1 MKLNFTQQGAGAPII
16 LLHGMF
22 GSLSNLGNLARVLAG
37 NYRVIS
43 VDLRN
48 HGESPHEQR
57 MDLEVMA
64 LDIVELLDALEIDS
78 AALVGHSLGGKVA
91 MQVAMNNPSR
101 VSCLLVAD
109 IAPVDY
115 PQQVNDAVLSALQQ
129 LSGQVIDSRKAADA
143 VLAKF
148 PIDAPTRGFV
158 LKNLRRLNDRQFD
171 LKLNMQSI
179 SANYATELTRA
190 PVGQPYSGA
199 TLFVKGENSA
209 YIQAKHRVTIET
221 LFPCSNIAV
230 IEGAGHWLHAEQPER
245 FNNLLCSF
253 LSANL

>member
-22 GSLSNLGNLARVLAG
+22 GSLSNLGNLATALAG

-64 LDIVELLDALEIDS
+64 ADIIELMDGQGIDS
-78 AALVGHSLGGKVA
+78 AVLIGHSLGGKVA
-91 MQVAMNNPSR
+91 MQVAMNSPSR
-101 VSCLLVAD
+101 VACVLVAD

-115 PQQVNDAVLSALQQ
+115 PQQENNAVLSALEQ
-129 LSGQVIDSRKAADA
+129 LSEEAIDSRQSADA
-143 VLAKF
+143 VLAEF
-148 PIDAPTRGFV
+148 EIDRPTRGFV
-158 LKNLRRLNDRQFD
+158 LKNLRRLNDGQFD
-171 LKLNMQSI
+171 LKLNMPSI

-190 PVGQPYSGA
+190 PVGQPYLGPA
-199 TLFVKGENSA
+199 LFVKGEHSA
-209 YIQAKHRVTIET
+209 YIQDKHRLRIEA
-221 LFPCSNIAV
+221 LFPHSCV
-230 IEGAGHWLHAEQPER
+230 ELIEGAGHWLHAEQPER
-245 FNNLLCSF
+245 FNNLVLGF
-253 LSANL
+253 LNANS